1 MCPFHPEPPI
11 FMANKPGGRYPCCGG
26 HVQRSGTSN
35 SQQLGAGGTGP
46 QVGEGGVLISSALS
60 TTARQATCRCNKVHV
75 AAWVLRPVAHP
86 AGTAAV
92 CNLGTALLAWDGTST
107 GLHTYVT
114 Q

>member
-60 TTARQATCRCNKVHV
+60 TTARQATCRCMWQHGYCALWHIQLALQQCVTWELHC
-75 AAWVLRPVAHP
+75 LHGTAHP
-86 AGTAAV
+86 PGCTPM
-92 CNLGTALLAWDGTST
+92 
-107 GLHTYVT
+107 
-114 Q
+114 